1 MSRVAVGT
9 YMDVDMA
16 CPIGRN
22 KRQEAGIRYYTPGM
36 VFGRAAAKPLCD
48 EKINQAVKIG
58 GPHKNI
64 QIALYPESGIGIK
77 RMGVGK
83 SLDKD
88 NIDFSRLPVSTR
100 KSGVVY
106 LDSFPEGLWR
116 RD

>member
-77 RMGVGK
+77 RMGVANPLIKTTSISAACRSASGK
-83 SLDKD
+83 AAWY
-88 NIDFSRLPVSTR
+88 T
-100 KSGVVY
+100 
-106 LDSFPEGLWR
+106 
-116 RD
+116 